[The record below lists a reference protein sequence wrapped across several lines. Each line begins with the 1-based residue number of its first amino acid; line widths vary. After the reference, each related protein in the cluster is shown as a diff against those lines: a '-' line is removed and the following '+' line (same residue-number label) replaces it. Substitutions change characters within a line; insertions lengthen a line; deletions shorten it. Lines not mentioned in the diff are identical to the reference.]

1 MPPSSGSRRSN
12 SRSHGGGSF
21 RSRSGSRSTSRSSSQ
36 LRWVPKVPPVP
47 EEGGATASRDTPAP
61 TQQSWADQGGHV
73 NYWQNKSADPIQ
85 QANWTGQ
92 GQDFPIPPP
101 SDTGGTGPEAPP
113 PPWAGEGPEPSK
125 RNRADVLE
133 ATPGRNCPICHK
145 FIRGGRWQL
154 RCHQLTSSRC
164 LAASGQAVAATEPCR
179 HCGKTL
185 AAGDA
190 WALTQHSQH
199 CPGQTSRGRSE
210 EPGAASASGRHSS
223 SRRPRAKDRSAS
235 RGRRQAQREPDWNDP
250 ATYFHRDPWEYAHI
264 RDEDEAFR
272 AWLEGSSQP
281 SSGFATTNQD
291 NGGAN
296 HEADQRYHGDQIQST
311 DTSWRDWSREEWDRY
326 PHDPALWRERGW
338 QDWSQSEPEPN
349 SSRYHAEAEA
359 LAVIAWRDHMWRR
372 TSNSQERWRDNN
384 WQPHRHQETEG
395 WTSWRDGAGNNWQ
408 PHRHQETEGWTSWHY
423 GQETEG

>member
-1 MPPSSGSRRSN
+1 M
-12 SRSHGGGSF
+12 
-21 RSRSGSRSTSRSSSQ
+21 
-36 LRWVPKVPPVP
+36 
-47 EEGGATASRDTPAP
+47 
-61 TQQSWADQGGHV
+61 
-73 NYWQNKSADPIQ
+73 
-85 QANWTGQ
+85 
-92 GQDFPIPPP
+92 
-101 SDTGGTGPEAPP
+101 
-113 PPWAGEGPEPSK
+113 
-125 RNRADVLE
+125 
-133 ATPGRNCPICHK
+133 
-145 FIRGGRWQL
+145 
-154 RCHQLTSSRC
+154 
-164 LAASGQAVAATEPCR
+164 AATEPCR

-199 CPGQTSRGRSE
+199 CPGQTSRGRSQ

-250 ATYFHRDPWEYAHI
+250 ATYFHRDRWEYAHI

-281 SSGFATTNQD
+281 SSGFATTDQD

-338 QDWSQSEPEPN
+338 QDWSQSESQTAVATMRKQKHLL
-349 SSRYHAEAEA
+349 SSHGATTCGAEQ
-359 LAVIAWRDHMWRR
+359 VIARSAGVTTTGNPTATRR
-372 TSNSQERWRDNN
+372 
-384 WQPHRHQETEG
+384 P
-395 WTSWRDGAGNNWQ
+395 RDGHPGAMARAITGNPTATRRQ
-408 PHRHQETEGWTSWHY
+408 KDGHPGAMARRPRDGHPEGFV
-423 GQETEG
+423 